1 MHFIPL
7 VQSHVVNGF
16 AGFAEL
22 CQNMVLLL
30 GHSSICCE
38 YVGLLL
44 SRLSLCKLLYI
55 FLFLLFSLSV
65 TVYCANFRLIVV
77 SDFALAEYS
86 VNGPLDVQA
95 NGSRQHVSNH
105 MDLC

>member
-1 MHFIPL
+1 MVLQVLLNCAKIWYCCWGIL
-7 VQSHVVNGF
+7 VSVVNMF
-16 AGFAEL
+16 
-22 CQNMVLLL
+22 
-30 GHSSICCE
+30 
-38 YVGLLL
+38 GLLL